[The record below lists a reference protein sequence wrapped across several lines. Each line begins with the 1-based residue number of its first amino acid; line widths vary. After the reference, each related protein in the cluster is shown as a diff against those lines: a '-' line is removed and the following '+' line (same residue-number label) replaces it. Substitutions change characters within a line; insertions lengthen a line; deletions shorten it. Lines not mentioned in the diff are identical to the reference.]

1 MKRYIAFLRAI
12 NVGGRFVKMDRLRQQ
27 FELLGLSNVQ
37 TYIQSGNVI
46 FETAD
51 ANIAALERQIE
62 EQLQSELGY
71 HVSTFIRTASEIVE
85 IAKYQPFPES
95 KYGEGSILYISF
107 LKEAP
112 RQDLQNQL
120 SDLSGTI
127 DEFQLRERQVYWLM
141 HKHLGQSSFTNAKLE
156 KVLKIP
162 ATRRNSSTVQNMVEK
177 LCNDGFT
184 HLRAENQQ

>member
-62 EQLQSELGY
+62 EQLQAELGY
-71 HVSTFIRTASEIVE
+71 QVSTFIRTASEIAE

-95 KYGEGSILYISF
+95 KYGEGSVLYISF
-107 LKEAP
+107 LKEEP
-112 RQDLQNQL
+112 RQDLQNKL

-162 ATRRNSSTVQNMVEK
+162 ATRRNSFTVRK
-177 LCNDGFT
+177 LAAKFC
-184 HLRAENQQ
+184 A